1 MQMQLIQTL
10 LQKQPKHNFMQNKT
24 RNNITRFFKRMKA
37 FLATRDALI
46 FLFFLICSSLFWF
59 TITLN
64 KTYEL
69 TVQIP
74 IKYSNVPPE
83 LEFTTELP
91 DSFSVKLKDKGTSML
106 AYQYKEFD
114 PVIINFNEYSVYSNS
129 NSWSIS
135 TTTHFEKFVK
145 KQIDQSSIIL
155 NYYPEEIV
163 IEKKLLD
170 SKRVKVKSLVNINL
184 QKQYFLCDSITT
196 LPDSITLYGY
206 KEILDSLNEV
216 YTEEYTSDNLKDT
229 LKATLQLDVPA
240 HCKANPS
247 KVNVTAPI
255 EFYTSSGIDL
265 SIRVKNLPENI
276 AVKTIPEKLNLSFLV
291 GLSKYKDIRPSD
303 FILSIDYESLR
314 QSNSNTETVS
324 IESYPAY
331 IKQPYLKENKVK
343 WLIEFVEPK

>member
-1 MQMQLIQTL
+1 
-10 LQKQPKHNFMQNKT
+10 MQNET
-24 RNNITRFFKRMKA
+24 RNKVTSFLKRMKA

-83 LEFTTELP
+83 IEFTTELP

-163 IEKKLLD
+163 IEKKRLD
-170 SKRVKVKSLVNINL
+170 SKRVQVKPLVNINL

-216 YTEEYTSDNLKDT
+216 YTEEYTSEKLKDT
-229 LKATLQLDVPA
+229 LKATLQLDLPP

-247 KVNVTAPI
+247 KINITAPI
-255 EFYTSSGIDL
+255 EFYTSSDIDL

-276 AVKTIPEKLNLSFLV
+276 VVKTIPEKLNLSFLV

-314 QSNSNTETVS
+314 QSNSNTETVT
-324 IESYPAY
+324 IESFPAY

>member
-1 MQMQLIQTL
+1 
-10 LQKQPKHNFMQNKT
+10 MQNET
-24 RNNITRFFKRMKA
+24 RNKITSFLKRMKA

-83 LEFTTELP
+83 IEFTTELP

-114 PVIINFNEYSVYSNS
+114 PVIINFNDYSVYSNS

-163 IEKKLLD
+163 IEKKRLD
-170 SKRVKVKSLVNINL
+170 SKRVQVKPLVNINL

-247 KVNVTAPI
+247 KVNITAPI
-255 EFYTSSGIDL
+255 EFYTSSDIDL

-276 AVKTIPEKLNLSFLV
+276 VVKTIPEKLNLSFLV

-314 QSNSNTETVS
+314 QSNSNTETVT

>member
-1 MQMQLIQTL
+1 
-10 LQKQPKHNFMQNKT
+10 MQNET
-24 RNNITRFFKRMKA
+24 RNKITSFLKRMKA

-83 LEFTTELP
+83 IEFTTELP

-163 IEKKLLD
+163 IEKKRLD
-170 SKRVKVKSLVNINL
+170 SKRVQVKPLVNINL

-216 YTEEYTSDNLKDT
+216 YTEEYTSEKLKDT
-229 LKATLQLDVPA
+229 LKATLQLDLPA

-247 KVNVTAPI
+247 KVNITAPI
-255 EFYTSSGIDL
+255 EFYTSSDIDL

-276 AVKTIPEKLNLSFLV
+276 VVKTIPEKLNLSFLV

-314 QSNSNTETVS
+314 QSNSNTETVT
-324 IESYPAY
+324 IESYPTY

>member
-1 MQMQLIQTL
+1 
-10 LQKQPKHNFMQNKT
+10 MQNET
-24 RNNITRFFKRMKA
+24 RNKITSFFKRMKA

-83 LEFTTELP
+83 IEFTTELP

-170 SKRVKVKSLVNINL
+170 SKKVQVKPLVNINL

-216 YTEEYTSDNLKDT
+216 YTEEYTSEKLKDT
-229 LKATLQLDVPA
+229 LKATLQLDLPP

-247 KVNVTAPI
+247 KINITAPI
-255 EFYTSSGIDL
+255 EFYTSSDIDL

-276 AVKTIPEKLNLSFLV
+276 VVKTIPEKLNLSFLV

-314 QSNSNTETVS
+314 QSNSNTETVT
-324 IESYPAY
+324 IESYPTY

>member
-1 MQMQLIQTL
+1 
-10 LQKQPKHNFMQNKT
+10 MQNKA
-24 RNNITRFFKRMKA
+24 RNKITRFLKKMKA
-37 FLATRDALI
+37 FLTSRDALI

-69 TVQIP
+69 TVAIP

-83 LEFTTELP
+83 IEFTTELP

-106 AYQYKEFD
+106 IYQYKKFD
-114 PVIINFNEYSVYSNS
+114 PVVINFNEYSVYSNS
-129 NSWSIS
+129 NSWAIS

-145 KQIDQSSIIL
+145 KQINQSSLIL

-170 SKRVKVKSLVNINL
+170 SKKVPVRPLVNIKL
-184 QKQYFLCDSITT
+184 QKQYFLCDDITT
-196 LPDSITLYGY
+196 SPDSIMLYGY
-206 KEILDSLNEV
+206 KEILDTLNFV
-216 YTEEYTSDNLKDT
+216 YTKEYTSENLKDT
-229 LKATLQLDVPA
+229 LNATLQLDIPN
-240 HCKANPS
+240 HCKANPN
-247 KVNVTAPI
+247 KVNVIAPI
-255 EFYTSSGIDL
+255 EFYTSSDIDL

-276 AVKTIPEKLNLSFLV
+276 VVKTIPEKLNLSFLV

-314 QSNSNTETVS
+314 QSNSNTETVTL
-324 IESYPAY
+324 ESFPPY

>member
-1 MQMQLIQTL
+1 
-10 LQKQPKHNFMQNKT
+10 MQNET
-24 RNNITRFFKRMKA
+24 RNKVTSFLKRMKA

-83 LEFTTELP
+83 IEFTTELP

-114 PVIINFNEYSVYSNS
+114 PVIINFSEYSVYSNS

-163 IEKKLLD
+163 IEKKRLD
-170 SKRVKVKSLVNINL
+170 SKRVQVKPLVNINL

-216 YTEEYTSDNLKDT
+216 YTEEYTSEKLKDT
-229 LKATLQLDVPA
+229 LKATLQLDLPP

-247 KVNVTAPI
+247 KVNITAPI
-255 EFYTSSGIDL
+255 EFYTSSDIDL

-276 AVKTIPEKLNLSFLV
+276 VVKTIPEKLNLSFLV

-314 QSNSNTETVS
+314 QSNSNTETVT
-324 IESYPAY
+324 IESYPTY